1 MIPYRWL
8 VAATLSLVVSSLP
21 ALPASAQAATNQAA
35 RIAAVENG
43 LRPAVVLAGQPVPTL
58 TLARKM
64 AEMHVPG
71 VSIAVIHGGRIA
83 WAKGY
88 GVTREGG
95 AAVTPDTLF
104 QAGSV
109 SKPVA
114 AVGALRLVEAGKLGL
129 DTNVNDKLRHWK
141 VPANGFTA
149 RHPVTL
155 RELLSHTAG
164 TNVHG
169 FPGYASTSAM
179 PTTLQVL
186 DGQPPA
192 NTPAI
197 RVIAEP
203 GRQWAYS
210 GGGYTIAQQLVVDV
224 TGTPFADWMQAHMLE
239 SAGMAHSSFAQPL
252 PTDRLQHAAMPHEAD
267 GSPVPGGP
275 HRYPAMAA
283 AGLWTTPSDLA
294 RYLIDIQHALS
305 GNSGGLLSPAMA
317 RRMLEPVKPSH
328 SMGFEVGGSDGA
340 RYFAKGGDTE
350 GYGAFIVAYGPHG
363 DGAAVMA
370 NGAAGPALAEDVV
383 RSIAAAYD
391 WPDFRS
397 KVKTAVP
404 LDEATLAHYAG
415 TYTFSEGRRFIVAVD
430 HDHLAISSPG
440 EPTGDRLYATSV
452 NELFVLT
459 QDLVVNFDGNAGQPL
474 QSGRLVMG
482 THSLPFHR
490 VDAAQP

>member
-1 MIPYRWL
+1 MHPIRMAG
-8 VAATLSLVVSSLP
+8 AAML
-21 ALPASAQAATNQAA
+21 AIAAQFPPPSCAAAETAPGQAA

-43 LRPAVVLAGQPVPTL
+43 LRPAIVLAGEPVHTH
-58 TLARKM
+58 TLAADM
-64 AEMHVPG
+64 AQMHVPG
-71 VSIAVIHGGRIA
+71 VSIAMIHDGRIA

-95 AAVTPDTLF
+95 PAVTPDTLF

-114 AVGALRLVEAGKLGL
+114 AVGALRLVETGKLDL
-129 DTNVNDKLRHWK
+129 DGDVNDTLRHWK

-169 FPGYASTSAM
+169 FPGYASTAAM
-179 PTTLQVL
+179 PTVLQVL
-186 DGQPPA
+186 DGKSPA

-197 RVIAEP
+197 RVVAEP
-203 GRQWAYS
+203 GTQWSYS
-210 GGGYTIAQQLVVDV
+210 GGGYTIAQQLVADV
-224 TGTPFADWMQAHMLE
+224 TGKPFADWMRAQVLE
-239 SAGMAHSSFAQPL
+239 PAGMAHSSFAQPL
-252 PTDRLQHAAMPHEAD
+252 PADRLRHAAMPHDAE
-267 GSPVPGGP
+267 GKPVAGGP

-283 AGLWTTPSDLA
+283 AGLWTTPTDLA
-294 RYLIDIQHALS
+294 HFLIDIQHALA
-305 GNSGGLLSPAMA
+305 GRRGGLLDPDMA
-317 RRMLEPVKPSH
+317 RRMLEPVKPGH
-328 SMGFEVGGSDGA
+328 GMGFEVGGTDAA

-350 GYGAFIVAYGPHG
+350 GFGAFIVAYGPRG
-363 DGAAVMA
+363 DGAVVMA
-370 NGAAGPALAEDVV
+370 NGAAGPALAKNVV

-397 KVKTAVP
+397 EVKTAVP
-404 LDEATLAHYAG
+404 LDQATFAHYAG

-430 HDHLAISSPG
+430 HGHLAIRSPG
-440 EPTGDRLYATSV
+440 EPGGDRLYAASA

-459 QDLVVNFDGNAGQPL
+459 QDLVLRFDGDPRQPL
-474 QSGRLVMG
+474 QSGRLVLG
-482 THSLPFHR
+482 SHSLPFRR
-490 VDAAQP
+490 VAAGHD